1 MNDKHVLAMTVKNH
15 AGVLARIS
23 SLFGRRGYN
32 IDSVSSS
39 PTNEG
44 TVSRITMVVR
54 GDESILQQLMLQ
66 TAKLE
71 EVIRVSEL
79 SQEKALYRELL
90 MVKVFADEK
99 TRTPIREICDIY
111 GAKIIDLSI
120 NTMVAELTGTPQ
132 KIDAFMEVLGQ
143 YPIAEMS
150 RTGATALERG
160 FPALSS

>member
-1 MNDKHVLAMTVKNH
+1 MNDKHVLAMTVKNN

-54 GDESILQQLMLQ
+54 GDESILHQLMLQ

-111 GAKIIDLSI
+111 GANHRPFHKHHGG
-120 NTMVAELTGTPQ
+120 GTDGDSP
-132 KIDAFMEVLGQ
+132 KNRRFHGSPRAV
-143 YPIAEMS
+143 S
-150 RTGATALERG
+150 HRG
-160 FPALSS
+160 DEPHGRDRA